1 MKKPSR
7 YDWTVPAFFGALA
20 LAGAVGAFFS
30 ISNMEKGKAQALEQG
45 IPAVVSLNDFDLE
58 KDVHAANEVNV
69 RGWINSEYNYE
80 LTLTEGGRSS
90 ATDEVRRM
98 FVLFGPD
105 DAGDS
110 KQARAALLFEPD
122 MTDELLAE
130 IFKTGEVQNGQAIA
144 TVNGERD
151 ESPDLEDL
159 AWDALRK
166 EGLITGANFMFIS
179 PWERGREKALE
190 PDDKLILYVP
200 GFLILVALVCGFFVM
215 RARKK
220 WVRYQEALA
229 ALPAEA
235 RKQIEQQEKA
245 QKRKDMI
252 KGVLILGAIA
262 ALYYYANSR

>member
-1 MKKPSR
+1 MV
-7 YDWTVPAFFGALA
+7 TAA
-20 LAGAVGAFFS
+20 
-30 ISNMEKGKAQALEQG
+30 
-45 IPAVVSLNDFDLE
+45 VSLNDFDLE

-80 LTLTEGGRSS
+80 LTLTEGGSSS

-110 KQARAALLFEPD
+110 KQARAVLLFEPD
-122 MTDELLAE
+122 MTDEVLEE
-130 IFKTGEVQNGQAIA
+130 IFKTNEVQNGQAIA
-144 TVNGERD
+144 TINGERD

-166 EGLITGANFMFIS
+166 EGLITASNFMFIT
-179 PWERGREKALE
+179 PWEGGREKALE
-190 PDDKLILYVP
+190 PDDELILYVP
-200 GFLILVALVCGFFVM
+200 GFSIFAALVCGFFVM

-220 WVRYQEALA
+220 WARYQEALA

-245 QKRKDMI
+245 NNRKELI
-252 KGVLILGAIA
+252 KGVVILGAIA
-262 ALYYYANSR
+262 AFYYYMNSR